1 MEPKSA
7 FLQNL
12 QESLS
17 EGTFVKLTLSKP
29 GRKGSD
35 LKNVY
40 ARLVELKGETALS
53 FTLRY
58 ATKDETKNHPIAEA
72 LGVIDLWLGED
83 FLNADLFTT
92 QADIS
97 LQYNRKRKARL
108 FRRKPTHEAPPARSH
123 DKPKQYFIEPKG
135 NAYLHAM
142 GITSANGKV
151 KADGQRKF
159 RQINKYIEIVD
170 SLLQQHG
177 NFPQQPHIV
186 DMGSG
191 KGYLTFALYD
201 HLLNNRKQQPT
212 ITGIELRDNLVDFCN
227 TLAPKAGFT
236 GLQFVAQD
244 IFEYQPARIDMLI
257 ALHACDIATD
267 IAIAK
272 GVDAG
277 AEIIIVAP
285 CCHKQVRKAMQA
297 TDALQPMLRH
307 GILQERQAELVTDG
321 LRALLMEEQGY
332 DTKVFEFV
340 STAHTP
346 KNLMIV
352 GIKGNGNPRDR
363 REIDRIKADF
373 GVSEHYLERLL
384 LPVG

>member
-1 MEPKSA
+1 MEPKTE
-7 FLQNL
+7 FLQAL
-12 QESLS
+12 QKSLA
-17 EGTFVKLTLSKP
+17 EGTFVKLTFSKP
-29 GRKGSD
+29 GHKSRG

-40 ARLVELKGETALS
+40 ARLVELKGEKVLS

-58 ATKDETKNHPIAEA
+58 TTKDETKNHPTAEA
-72 LGVIDLWLGED
+72 LAVIDLWLGDD

-92 QADIS
+92 QTDLS

-108 FRRKPTHEAPPARSH
+108 FRRKPSHAAPPERSH
-123 DKPKQYFIEPKG
+123 DKQKQYFIEPRG
-135 NAYLHAM
+135 NAYLPAM
-142 GITSANGKV
+142 GISSASGKV
-151 KADGQRKF
+151 RADGQRKF

-177 NFPQQPHIV
+177 DFPRQPHIV

-201 HLLNNRKQQPT
+201 HLVNNRKLQPT
-212 ITGIELRDNLVDFCN
+212 ITGIELRENLVDFCN
-227 TLAPKAGFT
+227 SLAPKAGFT
-236 GLQFVAQD
+236 GLQFIAQD
-244 IFEYQPARIDMLI
+244 IFEYQPKRIDMLI

-272 GVDAG
+272 GVKAG
-277 AEIIIVAP
+277 AEIIVVAP
-285 CCHKQVRKAMQA
+285 CCHKQVRKAMQP
-297 TDALQPMLRH
+297 TDAMQPMLRH

-352 GIKGNGNPRDR
+352 GIKGKGNPQARQ
-363 REIDRIKADF
+363 EIDRIKADF
-373 GVSEHYLERLL
+373 GVAEHYLEGLL
-384 LPVG
+384 MPVG

>member
-1 MEPKSA
+1 MEPKPA
-7 FLQNL
+7 FLQEL
-12 QESLS
+12 RDSLS
-17 EGTFVKLTLSKP
+17 DGTFVKLTLSKP
-29 GRKGSD
+29 GGKEEPI
-35 LKNVY
+35 KNVY
-40 ARLVELKGETALS
+40 ARLIELSGEEVLS

-58 ATKDETKNHPIAEA
+58 TTKDETKNHPIPEA
-72 LGVIDLWLGED
+72 ISIIDIWLGND

-108 FRRKPTHEAPPARSH
+108 FRRKATHSSQPAATH
-123 DKPKQYFIEPKG
+123 NKQKQYFIEASD
-135 NAYLHAM
+135 NSYLHAM

-170 SLLQQHG
+170 SLLEQHG
-177 NFPQQPHIV
+177 RFPQQPHIV

-201 HLLNNRKQQPT
+201 HLVNNRGMQPT
-212 ITGIELRDNLVDFCN
+212 ITGVELREGLVDFCN
-227 TLAPKAGFT
+227 GLAPKAGFP
-236 GLQFVAQD
+236 GLQFIAQD
-244 IFEYQPARIDMLI
+244 IFAYQPARIDMLI

-272 GVDAG
+272 GVKAG

-285 CCHKQVRKAMQA
+285 CCHKQVRKAMQP
-297 TDALQPMLRH
+297 TVALQPILRH

-321 LRALLMEEQGY
+321 LRALLMEDRGY
-332 DTKVFEFV
+332 ETKVFEFV

-352 GIKGNGNPRDR
+352 GIKGRRNPKAG
-363 REIDRIKADF
+363 REIARVKSDF
-373 GVSEHYLERLL
+373 GVAEHYLERLL
-384 LPVG
+384 DE